1 MKRQTK
7 SLKMANGDLPKEDR
21 LTTVSKPK
29 SQPPTP
35 EQIQKRAYEIFEARG
50 GAPGHEMEDWFQAE
64 RELKAG
70 VAPLLKKAPARP
82 PITSSPQ
89 NGAGGR

>member
-1 MKRQTK
+1 MKRRTK
-7 SLKMANGDLPKEDR
+7 SQKTPDGSLPKEAQV
-21 LTTVSKPK
+21 TTFSKPK

-50 GAPGHEMEDWFQAE
+50 GAPGHDLEDWLQAE

-82 PITSSPQ
+82 QRTSPP
-89 NGAGGR
+89 RV